1 VDISEDKEKEKV
13 VTYLLDIILYED
25 KLIQGTPI
33 APVVSNLVFRS
44 LDIRIERYCCKQK
57 IVYSRYVDDLLFSS
71 ENRNVFSKDFIRTI
85 KRILK
90 SKGFD
95 INYSKL
101 RKANNRMALNG
112 FVVDENVRLS
122 RKKLKPIGRILFYM
136 ETNCYE
142 GSAKWVCKYNME
154 MEKYKKEKDV
164 TIKNKN
170 DLINLLAGYRS
181 FLLNAKK
188 YSENLKYDDHINNI
202 IERIQKQIDKIEQ
215 Q

>member
-1 VDISEDKEKEKV
+1 
-13 VTYLLDIILYED
+13 
-25 KLIQGTPI
+25 
-33 APVVSNLVFRS
+33 
-44 LDIRIERYCCKQK
+44 
-57 IVYSRYVDDLLFSS
+57 
-71 ENRNVFSKDFIRTI
+71 
-85 KRILK
+85 
-90 SKGFD
+90 
-95 INYSKL
+95 
-101 RKANNRMALNG
+101 
-112 FVVDENVRLS
+112 
-122 RKKLKPIGRILFYM
+122 
-136 ETNCYE
+136 
-142 GSAKWVCKYNME
+142 ME

>member
-1 VDISEDKEKEKV
+1 
-13 VTYLLDIILYED
+13 
-25 KLIQGTPI
+25 
-33 APVVSNLVFRS
+33 
-44 LDIRIERYCCKQK
+44 
-57 IVYSRYVDDLLFSS
+57 
-71 ENRNVFSKDFIRTI
+71 
-85 KRILK
+85 
-90 SKGFD
+90 
-95 INYSKL
+95 
-101 RKANNRMALNG
+101 
-112 FVVDENVRLS
+112 
-122 RKKLKPIGRILFYM
+122 
-136 ETNCYE
+136 
-142 GSAKWVCKYNME
+142 